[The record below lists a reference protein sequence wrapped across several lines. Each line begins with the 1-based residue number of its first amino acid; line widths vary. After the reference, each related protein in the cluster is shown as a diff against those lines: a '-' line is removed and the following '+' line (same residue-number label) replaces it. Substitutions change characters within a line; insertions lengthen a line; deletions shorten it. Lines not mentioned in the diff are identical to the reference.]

1 MSRTQAELGLQGPG
15 RDAEEPVGKAVRVG
29 RREEVT
35 DEAPGLRALGA
46 TDPGAQEVLGV
57 FFNER

>member
-1 MSRTQAELGLQGPG
+1 MSRTQVELGLHGPG
-15 RDAEEPVGKAVRVG
+15 GDAEESVGKAVRLG

-35 DEAPGLRALGA
+35 DEAPDLRALGA

-57 FFNER
+57 FFN